1 MVEILQ
7 LTVFCWVGNKGTLRA
22 GDLQWMTA
30 GRGIVHSEMPGWE
43 RARGLQ
49 LWVNLAR
56 EDKMVEPAYQELRA
70 AQIPTI
76 THQGVTVRVIAG
88 KIYLVLLTSEDC
100 IGVRPRHLPPPV
112 KLSLAVSRL
121 PLVRSEHL

>member
-1 MVEILQ
+1 MVEILRQ
-7 LTVFCWVGNKGTLRA
+7 LTVVCWVGNKGTLGP

-88 KIYLVLLTSEDC
+88 KIYLVLVTSEDR
-100 IGVRPRHLPPPV
+100 IGVRSTPPAT
-112 KLSLAVSRL
+112 S
-121 PLVRSEHL
+121 